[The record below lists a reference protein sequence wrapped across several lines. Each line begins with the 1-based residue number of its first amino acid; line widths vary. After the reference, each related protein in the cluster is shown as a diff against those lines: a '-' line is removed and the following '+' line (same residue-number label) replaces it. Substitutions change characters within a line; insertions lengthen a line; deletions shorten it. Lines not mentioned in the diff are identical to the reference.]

1 MAMKTSLE
9 IRNEIKAHRDS
20 LSAAAALASS
30 EDSAVRDKAHD
41 DMLRLG
47 GRIDALEEQLDAALG
62 EEASMRAEGA
72 VPIIGAAAARPAR
85 RGIAARVLGDKA
97 RFAGLNP
104 GYSASVPMD
113 ALSVTVPELGTPSS
127 DERGLPTYDLT
138 SLSPFL
144 TTLRQRTCDGD
155 VRYMQAARIDNKAA
169 GWKRSSGE
177 QKKQSAIGWEPA
189 TASLETIAHW
199 IPIAKQSAKRYSDLE
214 TTINNELM
222 DGLRMTCD
230 AKALCGAEAGGI
242 GGVLKEDKIQK
253 FSAVAGDK
261 LTDHARRMIT
271 KSLMATGIHPDR
283 IVVHPLVKEA
293 MDLAKDDTDAYLA
306 LTIGGATWG
315 LPVVEDINMTSTD
328 SSGATNYGMMAYW
341 GGAATW
347 LTADTA
353 EVTVGLVDKQL
364 IENSYTL
371 LAESTHALKIVY
383 PESFVYL
390 EAAINVPA

>member
-1 MAMKTSLE
+1 
-9 IRNEIKAHRDS
+9 
-20 LSAAAALASS
+20 
-30 EDSAVRDKAHD
+30 
-41 DMLRLG
+41 
-47 GRIDALEEQLDAALG
+47 
-62 EEASMRAEGA
+62 
-72 VPIIGAAAARPAR
+72 
-85 RGIAARVLGDKA
+85 
-97 RFAGLNP
+97 
-104 GYSASVPMD
+104 
-113 ALSVTVPELGTPSS
+113 
-127 DERGLPTYDLT
+127 
-138 SLSPFL
+138 
-144 TTLRQRTCDGD
+144 
-155 VRYMQAARIDNKAA
+155 
-169 GWKRSSGE
+169 
-177 QKKQSAIGWEPA
+177 
-189 TASLETIAHW
+189 
-199 IPIAKQSAKRYSDLE
+199 
-214 TTINNELM
+214 
-222 DGLRMTCD
+222 
-230 AKALCGAEAGGI
+230 
-242 GGVLKEDKIQK
+242 
-253 FSAVAGDK
+253 
-261 LTDHARRMIT
+261 
-271 KSLMATGIHPDR
+271 MATGIHPDR